1 MEIKA
6 GRELF
11 ISSHLRSEVSRLVL
25 GSPSAVIPAQK
36 VNRTDRMARRLLYC
50 ALWMVPKAELVLAPV
65 L

>member
-25 GSPSAVIPAQK
+25 GSPSAVIPAEATVQQK
-36 VNRTDRMARRLLYC
+36 A
-50 ALWMVPKAELVLAPV
+50 AQPHFG
-65 L
+65 